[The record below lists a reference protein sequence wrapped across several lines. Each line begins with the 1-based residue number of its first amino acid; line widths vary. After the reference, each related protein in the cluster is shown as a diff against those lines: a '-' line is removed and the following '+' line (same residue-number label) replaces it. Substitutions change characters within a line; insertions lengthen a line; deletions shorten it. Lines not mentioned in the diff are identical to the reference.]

1 MISLTSGRKVA
12 ILNEDKKDCVYIT
25 EEEDDPELDTTREHK
40 VEIFKKYLHLD
51 NKLSTSD
58 IKELVSAYEK
68 GVEVDG
74 KLNRK
79 YHNAKDYVTE
89 SLKRHLNYGTD
100 TNVFPVIEEDSYRIF
115 VSGLSGSGKSFFI
128 SEFIKHNPVKKGAG
142 VFLFSPVED
151 DKAMEKI
158 KKLIRVNLDEVEK
171 ELKKEFTIDDVPEG
185 SVVIFDDV
193 ESFPKKTAKRYL
205 ELRDIFLERGRH
217 RSVSTITVSHNAT
230 NGNTTKASIRESQY
244 WVLFP
249 KHNARDTRNI
259 LKTYGGL
266 EKHQIDEI
274 CDMKTRWCFYH
285 KSIPRY
291 AVGQHSIITYG

>member
-89 SLKRHLNYGTD
+89 SLKRHLDYGTD

-115 VSGLSGSGKSFFI
+115 VSGLSGSGKSHWI
-128 SEFIKHNPVKKGAG
+128 AEFLKQHPVKKGSG
-142 VFLFSPVED
+142 IFLFSPVEK
-151 DKAMEKI
+151 DKAMDKI
-158 KKLIRVNLDEVEK
+158 KNLIRVNLDDVEK
-171 ELKKEFTIDDVPEG
+171 ELKKEFTIEDIPEH
-185 SVVIFDDV
+185 SVVIFDDC
-193 ESFPKKTAKRYL
+193 ESFPKKVAKRYL
-205 ELRDIFLERGRH
+205 ELRDIFMERGRH
-217 RSVSTITVSHNAT
+217 RFTSTITVSHNCC
-230 NGNTTKASIRESQY
+230 NGHSTKVCIREAQY
-244 WVLFP
+244 YALFP
-249 KHNARDTRNI
+249 SANKRDVKV
-259 LKTYGGL
+259 LLSTYAGL
-266 EKHQIDEI
+266 DKKIIDQIMA
-274 CDMKTRWCFYH
+274 MKTRCVFF
-285 KSIPRY
+285 KKTIPQY
-291 AVGQHSIITYG
+291 AIGEHSIIVI